1 MSRHPKDLTT
11 YVPPGTPLRPQRAPG
26 SFEGAGS
33 SNDAIYRYMDTG
45 AQMLRILSQHLKGL
59 VPMDKD
65 AMKIIRK
72 CHDLA
77 SDLEMETFKRR
88 GS

>member
-1 MSRHPKDLTT
+1 MSRDPKDLTT
-11 YVPPGTPLRPQRAPG
+11 YVPPGQPIRPQRAPG
-26 SFEGAGS
+26 SFEGAGA
-33 SNDAIYRYMDTG
+33 SNDAIYGYMDTG

-65 AMKIIRK
+65 AMKLIKR
-72 CHDLA
+72 CHELA
-77 SDLEMETFKRR
+77 TELEMETFKRR

>member
-1 MSRHPKDLTT
+1 MSRPPKDLTT
-11 YVPPGTPLRPQRAPG
+11 YHPPGQPARPQRTPG
-26 SFEGAGS
+26 SFEGAGA
-33 SNDAIYRYMDTG
+33 SNDIIYGYMDTG
-45 AQMLRILSQHLKGL
+45 AQMLRILSQYLKGL

-65 AMKIIRK
+65 AMKVIRK

-77 SDLEMETFKRR
+77 SDLEMEVFKRR